1 MNFKKLL
8 GKKGQFGLDQMLP
21 TIITF
26 LIVGV
31 TAVVALQLLSE
42 EQATYVTNTAGC
54 NATHVTACGATY
66 NATVDGISGVSKFPE
81 KLPMIAGVL
90 VLVLVISILIAAFQ
104 FRR

>member
-1 MNFKKLL
+1 MKLKQMFKNI
-8 GKKGQFGLDQMLP
+8 KGQFGLGQMVP

-26 LIVGV
+26 VIV
-31 TAVVALQLLSE
+31 AVAAVLGLQLLADQ
-42 EQATYVTNTAGC
+42 QADLTSGTAE
-54 NATHVTACGATY
+54 Y
-66 NATVDGISGVSKFPE
+66 NATTDAINGVSKFPE